1 MIGILIQVI
10 IFWII
15 GMILSLYIHELGHVT
30 VGVLHRW
37 KLFCFVVG
45 PFKLYRSNMDEP
57 IRFGFETNLLHWFGI
72 GATVPAKKSP
82 ENLNTWA
89 KVLLAGPIFSLIGGV
104 IFLGCALAFRSLFCL
119 MTGLDSLAIGIIN
132 LVSSKLR
139 TGLYY
144 NDGTRSRR
152 IRNGG
157 VPAQEEAAIM
167 HIIEKSVL
175 YGDDAVYETEECAPL
190 TGSSDPIYQYYG
202 YFVLYGSALQHDR
215 DAANAYRNR
224 MEQLS
229 KTVPKAVINMFPMDD
244 NGGAIS

>member
-37 KLFCFVVG
+37 KLFC
-45 PFKLYRSNMDEP
+45 
-57 IRFGFETNLLHWFGI
+57 
-72 GATVPAKKSP
+72 
-82 ENLNTWA
+82 
-89 KVLLAGPIFSLIGGV
+89 
-104 IFLGCALAFRSLFCL
+104 L

-132 LVSSKLR
+132 LVPSKLR

-144 NDGTRSRR
+144 NDGTRSGR

-202 YFVLYGSALQHDR
+202 YFVLYGSALQHNR